1 MFEQLLN
8 KEIRA
13 FKNRS
18 KNPKFDKNII
28 ALDEYFTYYVEYYQE
43 ATYWVLDMTTLTIF
57 MLTASSPLSAV
68 KQVHYT
74 LKR

>member
-13 FKNRS
+13 FKNRA
-18 KNPKFDKNII
+18 KNPNFSKNII
-28 ALDEYFTYYVEYYQE
+28 ALDEYSTYYVEYYQE
-43 ATYWVLDMTTLTIF
+43 ATYWVLDTSFLTIF
-57 MLTASSPLSAV
+57 MISARSPLDAV
-68 KQVHYT
+68 KQVHYI